1 MTAQPLLDVK
11 NLTVEFATRRGIVK
25 AVQHVDISVG
35 KGETLGIVG
44 ESGSGKSVTSYA
56 VMRIL
61 DRAGSIA
68 EGSVMFGGI
77 DIKAASEEQMRDLRG
92 REISMIFQNPRAAL
106 NPIRMVGDQIEDVLR
121 QHSQVT
127 RNDRGEK
134 AIAALEA
141 VKIARP
147 RERYHAYPF
156 ELSGGMCQR
165 VVIALALACNPQL
178 LIADE
183 PTTGLDVTTQKA
195 VMDLIVELTKSRGL
209 STILIT
215 HDLGLAAA
223 YCDRV
228 VVMEKGHVVETA
240 LSADIFANPQHAYT
254 KKLMRATPRLGVS
267 LRDLLPEE
275 EVAAAKARELLTS
288 PRARGEVGSRS
299 DPGEGAPLH
308 NAASDLV
315 ATPPHPTPLP
325 ASGAREHAAV
335 VADDVPSATP
345 TPVIAGLDPAIHHS
359 SQDSSQ
365 ETMDPRVKPGG
376 DGTMRGERT
385 PLLRIDNLVKEY
397 PRQGASATLA
407 KLFSRKP
414 AIEPEKFRAVD
425 GISFTVDHGESV
437 GLVGESGC
445 GKSTTSMMVMRLID
459 KSSGSILFDG
469 DDIGA
474 IAPNAFAR
482 LPLRKSIQM
491 VFQDPTDSLNPRFTA
506 ARAIADPIM
515 QLGDIRGRD
524 ALRARCEELA
534 RQVGLPLDLLDRFPH
549 QMSGGQ
555 KARVGIARA
564 IALQPKL
571 VILDEPTAALDVS
584 VQAVVLNLL
593 QDLKQSLGMSYLFV
607 SHDLNV
613 VRLLCDRVIVMRS
626 GRIVEQ
632 GTSEQ
637 VLGSPQDAYTKELLT
652 AIPHPPLPTH

>member
-1 MTAQPLLDVK
+1 MTAQPLLDVSD
-11 NLTVEFATRRGIVK
+11 LTVEFTTRRGIVK
-25 AVQHVDISVG
+25 AVQHVNISVA

-61 DRAGSIA
+61 DRAGKIA
-68 EGSVMFGGI
+68 GGSVMFSGI
-77 DIKAASEEQMRDLRG
+77 DVKAASEDEMRDLRG

-106 NPIRMVGDQIEDVLR
+106 NPIRKVGDQIEDVLR
-121 QHSQVT
+121 QHVQQTEVM
-127 RNDRGEK
+127 DRGEK
-134 AIAALEA
+134 AIEALEQ

-195 VMDLIVELTKSRGL
+195 VMELVVELTKRRGM

-228 VVMEKGHVVETA
+228 VVMEKGRVVETA
-240 LSADIFANPQHAYT
+240 KSADIFANPQHAYT
-254 KKLMRATPRLGVS
+254 RKLMRATPRIGVS

-275 EVAAAKARELLTS
+275 
-288 PRARGEVGSRS
+288 
-299 DPGEGAPLH
+299 D
-308 NAASDLV
+308 ASV
-315 ATPPHPTPLP
+315 M
-325 ASGAREHAAV
+325 
-335 VADDVPSATP
+335 
-345 TPVIAGLDPAIHHS
+345 AGLDPAIHQS
-359 SQDSSQ
+359 SKDSSKR
-365 ETMDPRVKPGG
+365 MDPRVKPGG
-376 DGTMRGERT
+376 DESTGGDAK
-385 PLLRIDNLVKEY
+385 PLLLVEKLVKEY
-397 PRQGASATLA
+397 PRQGATASLG
-407 KLFSRKP
+407 KLFGRKP
-414 AIEPEKFRAVD
+414 PVEQEVFRAVD
-425 GISFTVDHGESV
+425 GVSFTVAKGESV

-445 GKSTTSMMVMRLID
+445 GKSTTSMMVMRLLD
-459 KSSGSILFDG
+459 QTSGRISFDG
-469 DDIGA
+469 EEIGA
-474 IAPNAFAR
+474 ILPNAFAR
-482 LPLRKSIQM
+482 LPLRSRIQM

-506 ARAIADPIM
+506 VRAIADPIL
-515 QLGDIRGRD
+515 QLGDIRRRD

-534 RQVGLPLDLLDRFPH
+534 GLVGLPVNLLDRFPH
-549 QMSGGQ
+549 QLSGGQ

-564 IALQPKL
+564 IAVHPKL

-593 QDLKQSLGMSYLFV
+593 QDLKASLGMSYLFV

-613 VRLLCDRVIVMRS
+613 VRLLCDRVIVMRT

-632 GTSEQ
+632 GPAET
-637 VLGSPQDAYTKELLT
+637 VLGDPQDAYTKELLT
-652 AIPHPPLPTH
+652 AIPHPPLPVH

>member
-1 MTAQPLLDVK
+1 MTAQPLLDIAD
-11 NLTVEFATRRGIVK
+11 LTVEFTTRRGIVK
-25 AVQHVDISVG
+25 AVQHVNISVA

-61 DRAGSIA
+61 DRAGKIA
-68 EGSVMFGGI
+68 EGSVMFSGI
-77 DIKAASEEQMRDLRG
+77 DVKAATENQMRDLRG

-106 NPIRMVGDQIEDVLR
+106 NPIRKVGDQIEDVLR
-121 QHSQVT
+121 QHVQQSQVG
-127 RNDRGEK
+127 DRGEK
-134 AIAALEA
+134 AIEALEQ

-195 VMDLIVELTKSRGL
+195 VMDLVVELTRRRNM

-215 HDLGLAAA
+215 HDLGLASA

-240 LSADIFANPQHAYT
+240 KSADIFANPSHAYT

-275 EVAAAKARELLTS
+275 EAAAMPAASMTTKMPVE
-288 PRARGEVGSRS
+288 GEA
-299 DPGEGAPLH
+299 APLL
-308 NAASDLV
+308 LV
-315 ATPPHPTPLP
+315 
-325 ASGAREHAAV
+325 E
-335 VADDVPSATP
+335 
-345 TPVIAGLDPAIHHS
+345 
-359 SQDSSQ
+359 
-365 ETMDPRVKPGG
+365 K
-376 DGTMRGERT
+376 
-385 PLLRIDNLVKEY
+385 LVKEY
-397 PRQGASATLA
+397 PRQGATAVLG

-414 AIEPEKFRAVD
+414 PVEAEQFRAVD
-425 GISFTVDHGESV
+425 GISFTVGHGESV

-445 GKSTTSMMVMRLID
+445 GKSTTSMMVMRLLD
-459 KSSGSILFDG
+459 QTSGRIVFDG
-469 DDIGA
+469 DEIGT
-474 IAPNAFAR
+474 ILPEAFAR

-506 ARAIADPIM
+506 ARAIADPIL
-515 QLGDIRGRD
+515 QLGNIKGRD

-534 RQVGLPLDLLDRFPH
+534 GLVGLPVNLLDRFPH
-549 QMSGGQ
+549 QLSGGQ

-564 IALQPKL
+564 IALHPKL

-593 QDLKQSLGMSYLFV
+593 QDLKASMGMSYLFV

-632 GTSEQ
+632 GSSER
-637 VLGSPQDAYTKELLT
+637 VLGDPQDAYTKELLT
-652 AIPHPPLPTH
+652 AIPHPPLPVH

>member
-1 MTAQPLLDVK
+1 MAGGPLLDVHD
-11 NLTVEFATRRGIVK
+11 LTVEFSTRRGIVK
-25 AVQHVDISVG
+25 AVQHVNISVA

-61 DRAGSIA
+61 DRAGRIA
-68 EGSVMFGGI
+68 EGSVRFSGI
-77 DIKAASEEQMRDLRG
+77 DVKGASEEAMRDLRG

-106 NPIRMVGDQIEDVLR
+106 NPIRKVGDQIEDVLR
-121 QHSQVT
+121 QHVQQTMVG
-127 RNDRGEK
+127 DRGER
-134 AIAALEA
+134 AIEALEQ

-195 VMDLIVELTKSRGL
+195 VMDLIVELTKKRSM

-228 VVMEKGHVVETA
+228 VVMEKGRVVETA
-240 LSADIFANPQHAYT
+240 SSADIFAKPQHAYT
-254 KKLMRATPRLGVS
+254 RKLMRATPRIGVS
-267 LRDLLPEE
+267 LRDLLPED
-275 EVAAAKARELLTS
+275 ALPSAS
-288 PRARGEVGSRS
+288 PRLRGEHRPPSAAVFEERRGKASAMARS
-299 DPGEGAPLH
+299 TAGEGESAHSALAEAAPH
-308 NAASDLV
+308 TN
-315 ATPPHPTPLP
+315 PLP
-325 ASGAREHAAV
+325 A
-335 VADDVPSATP
+335 
-345 TPVIAGLDPAIHHS
+345 
-359 SQDSSQ
+359 
-365 ETMDPRVKPGG
+365 KGG
-376 DGTMRGERT
+376 ESEQK
-385 PLLRIDNLVKEY
+385 PLLVVEKLVKEY
-397 PRQGASATLA
+397 PRQGATAVLS
-407 KLFSRKP
+407 KLFGRKP
-414 AIEPEKFRAVD
+414 PVEQEVFRAVD
-425 GISFTVDHGESV
+425 GISFSVGKGESV

-445 GKSTTSMMVMRLID
+445 GKSTTSMMVMRLLD
-459 KSSGSILFDG
+459 QTSGRISFDG
-469 DDIGA
+469 EEIGA
-474 IAPNAFAR
+474 VMPKAFAR
-482 LPLRKSIQM
+482 LPLRSHIQM

-506 ARAIADPIM
+506 ARAIADPIL

-534 RQVGLPLDLLDRFPH
+534 SLVGLPVNLLDRFPH
-549 QMSGGQ
+549 QLSGGQ

-564 IALQPKL
+564 IALHPKL

-593 QDLKQSLGMSYLFV
+593 QDLKRSMGMSYLFV

-613 VRLLCDRVIVMRS
+613 VRLLCDRVIVMRA
-626 GRIVEQ
+626 GCIVEQ
-632 GTSEQ
+632 GLAER
-637 VLGSPQDAYTKELLT
+637 VLSDPQDAYTRELLT
-652 AIPHPPLPTH
+652 AIPHPPLPVH

>member
-1 MTAQPLLDVK
+1 MTAQPLLDVQD
-11 NLTVEFATRRGIVK
+11 LTVEFTTRRGIVK
-25 AVQHVDISVG
+25 AVQHVNISVA
-35 KGETLGIVG
+35 KGETLAIVG

-61 DRAGSIA
+61 DRAGRIA
-68 EGSVMFGGI
+68 EGSVMFSGI
-77 DIKAASEEQMRDLRG
+77 DVKGASEDQMRDLRG
-92 REISMIFQNPRAAL
+92 REVSMIFQNPRAAL
-106 NPIRMVGDQIEDVLR
+106 NPIRKVGDQIEDVLR
-121 QHSQVT
+121 THVQQAMVS
-127 RNDRGEK
+127 DRGEK
-134 AIAALEA
+134 AIEALEQ

-195 VMDLIVELTKSRGL
+195 VMDLIVELTKRKAM

-228 VVMEKGHVVETA
+228 VVMEKGRVVETA
-240 LSADIFANPQHAYT
+240 KAADIFANPQHPYT

-275 EVAAAKARELLTS
+275 E
-288 PRARGEVGSRS
+288 GSAVMAG
-299 DPGEGAPLH
+299 PG
-308 NAASDLV
+308 
-315 ATPPHPTPLP
+315 
-325 ASGAREHAAV
+325 
-335 VADDVPSATP
+335 
-345 TPVIAGLDPAIHHS
+345 PAIHQA
-359 SQDSSQ
+359 SQDEARKSGQ
-365 ETMDPRVKPGG
+365 
-376 DGTMRGERT
+376 
-385 PLLRIDNLVKEY
+385 PLLLIDKLVKEY
-397 PRQGASATLA
+397 PRQGATATLG
-407 KLFSRKP
+407 KLFGRKP
-414 AIEPEKFRAVD
+414 PVEPDVFRAVD
-425 GISFTVDHGESV
+425 GISFSVGHGESV

-445 GKSTTSMMVMRLID
+445 GKSTTSMMVMRLLD
-459 KSSGSILFDG
+459 QTSGLIQFDG
-469 DDIGA
+469 EDIGA
-474 IAPNAFAR
+474 IAPAGFAR
-482 LPLRKSIQM
+482 LPQRSRIQM

-506 ARAIADPIM
+506 VRAIADPIM

-534 RQVGLPLDLLDRFPH
+534 TMVGLPHNLLDRFPH
-549 QMSGGQ
+549 QLSGGQ

-564 IALQPKL
+564 IALHPKL

-593 QDLKQSLGMSYLFV
+593 QDLKARLGMSYLFV

-626 GRIVEQ
+626 GRIVEE
-632 GTSEQ
+632 GSSER
-637 VLGSPQDAYTKELLT
+637 VLSDPQDDYTKELLT
-652 AIPHPPLPTH
+652 AIPHPPLQTLGAH

>member
-1 MTAQPLLDVK
+1 
-11 NLTVEFATRRGIVK
+11 
-25 AVQHVDISVG
+25 
-35 KGETLGIVG
+35 
-44 ESGSGKSVTSYA
+44 
-56 VMRIL
+56 MRIL
-61 DRAGSIA
+61 DRAGRIA
-68 EGSVMFGGI
+68 QGSVMFSGI
-77 DIKAASEEQMRDLRG
+77 DVKAAPESQMRDLRG

-106 NPIRMVGDQIEDVLR
+106 NPIRKVGDQIEDVLR
-121 QHSQVT
+121 QHVQST
-127 RNDRGEK
+127 STDRGEK
-134 AIAALEA
+134 AVEALEQ

-195 VMDLIVELTKSRGL
+195 VMDLIVELTKSRGM

-228 VVMEKGHVVETA
+228 VVMEKGRVVETA
-240 LSADIFANPQHAYT
+240 LSANIFANPDHAYT

-275 EVAAAKARELLTS
+275 EAAAMPVQPA
-288 PRARGEVGSRS
+288 
-299 DPGEGAPLH
+299 GAGKPE
-308 NAASDLV
+308 AAD
-315 ATPPHPTPLP
+315 
-325 ASGAREHAAV
+325 SG
-335 VADDVPSATP
+335 
-345 TPVIAGLDPAIHHS
+345 
-359 SQDSSQ
+359 
-365 ETMDPRVKPGG
+365 K
-376 DGTMRGERT
+376 
-385 PLLRIDNLVKEY
+385 PLLLVEKLVKEY
-397 PRQGASATLA
+397 PRQGATAVLS
-407 KLFSRKP
+407 KLFSRTP
-414 AIEPEKFRAVD
+414 AAQPEQFRAVD
-425 GISFTVDHGESV
+425 GIGFSVGYGESV

-459 KSSGSILFDG
+459 QTSGRILFDG
-469 DDIGA
+469 DEIGDIK
-474 IAPNAFAR
+474 PNAFAR

-506 ARAIADPIM
+506 VRAIADPIM
-515 QLGDIRGRD
+515 QMGDIKGRD

-534 RQVGLPLDLLDRFPH
+534 RQVGLPLNLLDRFPH
-549 QMSGGQ
+549 QLSGGQ

-593 QDLKQSLGMSYLFV
+593 QDLKLSMGMSYLFV

-626 GRIVEQ
+626 GRIVEE
-632 GTSEQ
+632 GPSER
-637 VLGSPQDAYTKELLT
+637 VLGAPQDAYTRELLS
-652 AIPHPPLPTH
+652 AIPHPPLPVH

>member
-1 MTAQPLLDVK
+1 MTAQPLLDVSD
-11 NLTVEFATRRGIVK
+11 LTVEFSTRRGIVK
-25 AVQHVDISVG
+25 AVQHVNISVG

-61 DRAGSIA
+61 DRAGRIA
-68 EGSVMFGGI
+68 DGSVVFSGI
-77 DIKAASEEQMRDLRG
+77 DVKAATENQMRDLRG

-106 NPIRMVGDQIEDVLR
+106 NPIRKVGDQIEDVLR
-121 QHSQVT
+121 QHVQSAAS
-127 RNDRGEK
+127 DRGEK
-134 AIAALEA
+134 AIEALEQ

-195 VMDLIVELTKSRGL
+195 VMDLIVELTKRRNM

-228 VVMEKGHVVETA
+228 VVMEKGRVVETA
-240 LSADIFANPQHAYT
+240 KSADIFARPEHAYT
-254 KKLMRATPRLGVS
+254 KKLMRATPRVGVS
-267 LRDLLPEE
+267 LRDLLPEDE
-275 EVAAAKARELLTS
+275 TAVSAS
-288 PRARGEVGSRS
+288 PRTRGEVDARS
-299 DPGEGAPLH
+299 AAGEGDSPRVALAE
-308 NAASDLV
+308 AA
-315 ATPPHPTPLP
+315 PHPDPLP
-325 ASGAREHAAV
+325 AG
-335 VADDVPSATP
+335 
-345 TPVIAGLDPAIHHS
+345 
-359 SQDSSQ
+359 
-365 ETMDPRVKPGG
+365 
-376 DGTMRGERT
+376 GEREQT
-385 PLLRIDNLVKEY
+385 PLLLVEKLVKEY
-397 PRQGASATLA
+397 PRQGATAVLG

-414 AIEPEKFRAVD
+414 PVEAELFRAVD
-425 GISFTVDHGESV
+425 GIGFTVGHGESV

-445 GKSTTSMMVMRLID
+445 GKSTTSMMVMRLLD
-459 KSSGSILFDG
+459 QTSGRILFDG
-469 DDIGA
+469 EEIGA
-474 IAPNAFAR
+474 ILPQAFAR

-515 QLGDIRGRD
+515 QLGDIKGRD

-534 RQVGLPLDLLDRFPH
+534 GLVGLPVNLLDRFPH
-549 QMSGGQ
+549 QLSGGQ

-564 IALQPKL
+564 IALHPKL

-593 QDLKQSLGMSYLFV
+593 QDLKLSMGMSYLFV

-613 VRLLCDRVIVMRS
+613 VRLLCDRVIVMRT

-632 GTSEQ
+632 GSSER
-637 VLGSPQDAYTKELLT
+637 VLGDPQDAYTKELLT
-652 AIPHPPLPTH
+652 AIPHPPLPVH

>member
-1 MTAQPLLDVK
+1 MTAQPLLDVHD
-11 NLTVEFATRRGIVK
+11 LTVEFATRRGIVK
-25 AVQHVDISVG
+25 AVQHVNISVA

-61 DRAGSIA
+61 DRAGRIA
-68 EGSVMFGGI
+68 EGSVMFSGI
-77 DIKAASEEQMRDLRG
+77 DVKGATENQMRDLRG

-106 NPIRMVGDQIEDVLR
+106 NPIRKVGDQIEDVLR
-121 QHSQVT
+121 QHVQST
-127 RNDRGEK
+127 ITDRGEK
-134 AIAALEA
+134 AIEALEA

-195 VMDLIVELTKSRGL
+195 VMDLIVELTKRRSM

-228 VVMEKGHVVETA
+228 VVMEKGRVVETA
-240 LSADIFANPQHAYT
+240 LSADIFARPEHAYT
-254 KKLMRATPRLGVS
+254 RKLMRATPRLGVS

-275 EVAAAKARELLTS
+275 DS
-288 PRARGEVGSRS
+288 
-299 DPGEGAPLH
+299 
-308 NAASDLV
+308 NAV
-315 ATPPHPTPLP
+315 M
-325 ASGAREHAAV
+325 
-335 VADDVPSATP
+335 
-345 TPVIAGLDPAIHHS
+345 AGLDPAIHPS
-359 SQDSSQ
+359 SQDSSS
-365 ETMDPRVKPGG
+365 EAMDPQVKPGG
-376 DGTMRGERT
+376 DASTSGEAK
-385 PLLRIDNLVKEY
+385 PLLVVEKLVKEY
-397 PRQGASATLA
+397 PRQGATAVLT

-414 AIEPEKFRAVD
+414 PVELEQFRAVD
-425 GISFTVDHGESV
+425 GISFSVGHGESV

-445 GKSTTSMMVMRLID
+445 GKSTTSMMVMRLLD
-459 KSSGSILFDG
+459 QTSGRIMFDG
-469 DDIGA
+469 DEVGA
-474 IAPNAFAR
+474 ILPNAFAR

-515 QLGDIRGRD
+515 QLGDVKGRD
-524 ALRARCEELA
+524 ALRDRCEELA
-534 RQVGLPLDLLDRFPH
+534 GLVGLPVNLLDRFPH
-549 QMSGGQ
+549 QLSGGQ

-564 IALQPKL
+564 IALHPKL
-571 VILDEPTAALDVS
+571 VVLDEPTAALDVS

-593 QDLKQSLGMSYLFV
+593 QDLKTSMGMSYLFV

-632 GTSEQ
+632 GSSES
-637 VLGSPQDAYTKELLT
+637 VLGNPQDAYTKELLT
-652 AIPHPPLPTH
+652 AIPHPPLPVH

>member
-1 MTAQPLLDVK
+1 MTTQPLLEVRD
-11 NLTVEFATRRGIVK
+11 LTVEFATRRGIVK

-35 KGETLGIVG
+35 KGETLAIVG

-61 DRAGSIA
+61 DRAGRIA
-68 EGSVMFGGI
+68 EGSVMFGGM
-77 DIKAASEEQMRDLRG
+77 DIKAATEKEMRDLRG

-106 NPIRMVGDQIEDVLR
+106 NPIRKVGDQIEDVLR
-121 QHSQVT
+121 QHVQST
-127 RNDRGEK
+127 SSDRGEK

-156 ELSGGMCQR
+156 QLSGGMCQR

-195 VMDLIVELTKSRGL
+195 VMDLIVELTRSRGL

-223 YCDRV
+223 YSDRV
-228 VVMEKGHVVETA
+228 VVMEKGRVVETA
-240 LSADIFANPQHAYT
+240 SAADIFANPQHPYT

-267 LRDLLPEE
+267 LRELLPEDE
-275 EVAAAKARELLTS
+275 RSSAAEHGTARTS
-288 PRARGEVGSRS
+288 PRTRGEVGSAPS
-299 DPGEGAPLH
+299 DGPGERASPRVGALGL
-308 NAASDLV
+308 AE
-315 ATPPHPTPLP
+315 TPPHPPPLP
-325 ASGAREHAAV
+325 ASGEREQA
-335 VADDVPSATP
+335 S
-345 TPVIAGLDPAIHHS
+345 
-359 SQDSSQ
+359 
-365 ETMDPRVKPGG
+365 
-376 DGTMRGERT
+376 
-385 PLLRIDNLVKEY
+385 PLLLVEKLVKEY
-397 PRQGASATLA
+397 PRQGATATLNR
-407 KLFSRKP
+407 LFSRGP
-414 AIEPEKFRAVD
+414 APEPEVFRAVD
-425 GISFTVDHGESV
+425 GISFQIGHGESV

-445 GKSTTSMMVMRLID
+445 GKSTTSMMLMRLLD
-459 KSSGSILFDG
+459 QTSGRIVFDG
-469 DDIGA
+469 EEIGT
-474 IAPNAFAR
+474 ILPQRFAR

-506 ARAIADPIM
+506 ARAIADPIL
-515 QLGDIRGRD
+515 QLGDIKGG
-524 ALRARCEELA
+524 AAVRARCEELA
-534 RQVGLPLDLLDRFPH
+534 TQVGLPLDLLDRFPH
-549 QMSGGQ
+549 QLSGGQ

-564 IALQPKL
+564 IALKPKL
-571 VILDEPTAALDVS
+571 IILDEPTAALDVS

-593 QDLKQSLGMSYLFV
+593 QDLKQSMGMSYLFV

-613 VRLLCDRVIVMRS
+613 VRLLCDHVIVMRS

-637 VLGSPQDAYTKELLT
+637 VLGSPKHDYTRELLT
-652 AIPHPPLPTH
+652 AIPHPPLPVM